1 MQFLNEQNAACP
13 YCGETISLL
22 VDGSIEDSSYVEDCP
37 VCCQPMLVHVRVDV
51 DGEVQFLQVRREDET
66 G

>member
-1 MQFLNEQNAACP
+1 MQFLIEQEVSCP
-13 YCGETISLL
+13 YCGEAISLL

-37 VCCQPMLVHVRVDV
+37 VCCQPMLVHVQVDT